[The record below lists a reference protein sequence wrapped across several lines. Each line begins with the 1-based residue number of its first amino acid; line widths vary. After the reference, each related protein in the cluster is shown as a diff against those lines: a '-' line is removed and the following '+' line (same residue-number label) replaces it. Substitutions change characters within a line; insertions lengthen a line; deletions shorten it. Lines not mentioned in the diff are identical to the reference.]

1 MKHRTIAVA
10 FIALAAL
17 LSVGSI
23 ASAQNDPHWLGTSR
37 SGFTAGLA
45 KPQQSTIPLTALY
58 TSASYG
64 TGGVALRNRSKG
76 DLHISGVT
84 GPTQAAWLYWAVLL
98 SSPTAAQLKA
108 ATEVSLQREYP
119 TGPPAS
125 AQQIH
130 GTLLAIGGDPCWSS
144 QGTWVYR
151 GAVPTNVATGNGI
164 YRVIVGNKAVGLSDG
179 EDPWDGNVVFPA
191 WEGASLVIIGTGTAN
206 VGLLDG
212 QAGTT
217 FGPATLSNYYTL
229 PAPVGPNGSLVLLD
243 NIGYDGQIGNSRSIQ
258 SGPGYST
265 TNESTNVT
273 GIPSGISVLVVGNPG
288 GETGD
293 SDWDGSSGWP
303 LPQLWDDTGHD
314 ISNAFAPGDNLALV
328 SYTSTDDCVGT
339 VAAVI
344 SVQ

>member
-1 MKHRTIAVA
+1 
-10 FIALAAL
+10 
-17 LSVGSI
+17 
-23 ASAQNDPHWLGTSR
+23 
-37 SGFTAGLA
+37 
-45 KPQQSTIPLTALY
+45 
-58 TSASYG
+58 
-64 TGGVALRNRSKG
+64 
-76 DLHISGVT
+76 
-84 GPTQAAWLYWAVLL
+84 
-98 SSPTAAQLKA
+98 
-108 ATEVSLQREYP
+108 
-119 TGPPAS
+119 
-125 AQQIH
+125 
-130 GTLLAIGGDPCWSS
+130 
-144 QGTWVYR
+144 
-151 GAVPTNVATGNGI
+151 
-164 YRVIVGNKAVGLSDG
+164 
-179 EDPWDGNVVFPA
+179 VFPA
-191 WEGASLVIIGTGTAN
+191 WGGASLVIIGTGTAN

-217 FGPATLSNYYTL
+217 FGSATLSNYYTL